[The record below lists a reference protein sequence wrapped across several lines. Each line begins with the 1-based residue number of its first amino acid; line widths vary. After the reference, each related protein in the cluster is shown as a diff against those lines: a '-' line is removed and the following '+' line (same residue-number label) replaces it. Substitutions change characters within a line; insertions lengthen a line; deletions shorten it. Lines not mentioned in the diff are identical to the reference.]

1 MIRNALMVNA
11 LNKVSGYVPSLT
23 LDETIIYFKY
33 DGGTDTFT
41 IIVADEGQS
50 WTLEQQYTWYTVSAS
65 SGDGDTVITVTC
77 NERAPNPHADQED
90 RSGTITVSSNYCKNK
105 SVTIYQNARP
115 PWISQIHLDRLI
127 ST

>member
-1 MIRNALMVNA
+1 MVNA

-23 LDETIIYFKY
+23 TDETILYFDY
-33 DGGTDTFT
+33 NGGTDSFT

-77 NERAPNPHADQED
+77 NERAPNPHADQLFHLIYVED

-105 SVTIYQNARP
+105 SVTIYQYARP
-115 PWISQIHLDRLI
+115 
-127 ST
+127 

>member
-23 LDETIIYFKY
+23 TDETILYFGY
-33 DGGTDTFT
+33 NGGTDSFT

-77 NERAPNPHADQED
+77 NERAPNPHAELTIQED

-105 SVTIYQNARP
+105 SVTIYQYARP
-115 PWISQIHLDRLI
+115 
-127 ST
+127 